1 MKLNYFKHIKHND
14 KNVFAM
20 HSNTLKVTQNEF
32 HTFDNLIRQCYPE
45 FKENSYQN
53 SVNVKKIVHELC
65 FGFLSSR
72 Q

>member
-1 MKLNYFKHIKHND
+1 
-14 KNVFAM
+14 M